1 MRNTKQG
8 SSGNLVWTSISDG
21 VIRRKDRSQRGLPG
35 HYRGRHMPVS
45 AKLAEKVGIAIS
57 RAERAYLVAESKPN
71 VGLPLHR
78 LSSTCFDC
86 PRSIQT
92 QFSGARGR
100 SRRRLF
106 SRRKRENAVRRGRPF
121 PGETSPRW
129 RAEHSCKYCTQV
141 AATFRWGDRPGG
153 TRSCPAAI
161 SRPIRDIS
169 ERPNDVR

>member
-86 PRSIQT
+86 PRPNFQGHVEDRGDDSFPDESAKT
-92 QFSGARGR
+92 QCVAADHFRE
-100 SRRRLF
+100 RRRL
-106 SRRKRENAVRRGRPF
+106 V
-121 PGETSPRW
+121 GERNI
-129 RAEHSCKYCTQV
+129 RANTALK
-141 AATFRWGDRPGG
+141 
-153 TRSCPAAI
+153 
-161 SRPIRDIS
+161 
-169 ERPNDVR
+169 